1 MEAGFR
7 GGARA
12 VAMAT
17 QEVEVTVPEGIFAGD
32 EFLLEFDGQQLSVV
46 CPDGCQGGDA
56 INLQIPVNDAP
67 AEGAADG
74 APNQVQVVVPEG
86 CYPGDEFTVEFDGQ
100 SFNIGV
106 PDGCGPGSELMVD
119 VPQAEAAAPE
129 PASTSSSSR
138 ANINP
143 REMKIPPYRGKD
155 GKVKSSEWHGSSSLF
170 SMGPAEGF
178 GNPAGI
184 YHVGQLVQVRRRIPL
199 LWSCMVC
206 YMTVPPTVSVLV
218 SGMLVTWA
226 CWVCWCLGHAADL
239 GVLLADV
246 LLYGR
251 AAVWACVL
259 SCCWAGQGMHPR
271 AHALA
276 CAHRAAACSRPP
288 DAIQVTRSDGSWTY
302 GKIMEYDDLG
312 DNYSIMTRAG
322 PKHMVHSP

>member
-1 MEAGFR
+1 
-7 GGARA
+7 
-12 VAMAT
+12 MAT
-17 QEVEVTVPEGIFAGD
+17 QEVEVTVPDGIFAGD

-184 YHVGQLVQVRRRIPL
+184 YHVGQLVQV
-199 LWSCMVC
+199 
-206 YMTVPPTVSVLV
+206 
-218 SGMLVTWA
+218 
-226 CWVCWCLGHAADL
+226 
-239 GVLLADV
+239 
-246 LLYGR
+246 
-251 AAVWACVL
+251 
-259 SCCWAGQGMHPR
+259 
-271 AHALA
+271 
-276 CAHRAAACSRPP
+276 
-288 DAIQVTRSDGSWTY
+288 TRSDGSWTY

-322 PKHMVHSP
+322 PKHMVDPDSITDDIVVNPSDGSCAQQ